1 MTPQSTIVH
10 RPPFSSE
17 ENRAPIMDVA
27 PATEAANGSSPSS
40 GRPALGAKSPSFRL
54 HSPSLNSL
62 RLRRIFDLFDK
73 NGDGLIT
80 PEELSKALAL
90 LGLDA
95 DRSDLESILRS
106 HIKPG
111 SDGLRYADFVALHQS
126 LDEAFFGGEEA
137 EEAAGSSSREEM
149 DLSEAFKV
157 FDEDGDGFISAR
169 ELQAVL
175 AKLGLPE
182 GKEIGRVERMITS
195 VDRDQDGRVDF
206 FEFKD
211 MMRSVLVK
219 SS

>member
-1 MTPQSTIVH
+1 MEV
-10 RPPFSSE
+10 
-17 ENRAPIMDVA
+17 AA
-27 PATEAANGSSPSS
+27 PATRTNGSSPSR
-40 GRPALGAKSPSFRL
+40 RPALGAKSASFRL

-80 PEELSKALAL
+80 PKELSQALAL

-95 DRSDLESILRS
+95 DLSDLESILRA

-111 SDGLRYADFVALHQS
+111 SDGLRFEDFVALHQS
-126 LDEAFFGGEEA
+126 IDEAFFGGGGD
-137 EEAAGSSSREEM
+137 EAAAEAGSPSREEA
-149 DLSEAFKV
+149 DLTEAFKV
-157 FDEDGDGFISAR
+157 FDEDGDGFICAR

-175 AKLGLPE
+175 AKLGMPE
-182 GKEIGRVERMITS
+182 GEEMGRVERMITT
-195 VDRDQDGRVDF
+195 VDRNDDGRVDF